1 MDEFLHGA
9 PRRGGGQ
16 AQTPPA
22 SSQAHGDRC
31 RAQLRAYQSPSLPR
45 HELQDSTE
53 LEQGQGVCAIPHFAQ
68 VSIDGL
74 SCSLQG
80 ELVPVTEKFPAPDVK
95 ADSGLGSRLPQLA
108 QQLADPRRREWLDPA
123 RFAPIAQE
131 GLCASVT
138 ELP

>member
-16 AQTPPA
+16 AQRPPA

-31 RAQLRAYQSPSLPR
+31 RAQLRAAQSPSLLR
-45 HELQDSTE
+45 LEFQDSTE

-108 QQLADPRRREWLDPA
+108 RTLADSLRVAWLATPR
-123 RFAPIAQE
+123 F
-131 GLCASVT
+131 
-138 ELP
+138 